1 MYYDDALI
9 GYGNALAIRIKIFG
23 ENHIDT
29 GRSYYNIGIVQL
41 RKGDFDGALI
51 SLQKV
56 KKVYTSELGK
66 EHPKTVQTNV
76 QIDFCQ
82 KRMDQS
88 KKPI

>member
-1 MYYDDALI
+1 MGCQGRYDDALI
-9 GYGNALAIRIKIFG
+9 GYGKALAIRIKIFG
-23 ENHIDT
+23 ENHIDI
-29 GRSYYNIGIVQL
+29 GRSYYNIGIAQSL
-41 RKGDFDGALI
+41 KGDFNGALI

-56 KKVYTSELGK
+56 KKVYSSELGK
-66 EHPKTVQTNV
+66 NV